1 MKLST
6 KEMALYGMLGAV
18 MFASKIL
25 MEGIPNVHLLG
36 VFTVA
41 FTVVYRMKALYII
54 YTFIFIEG
62 VYAGFN
68 TWWVPYLYL
77 WAVLW
82 GVTMLLPKKL
92 PRSVAPAAYMVTCS
106 LHGFFYGTLYA
117 PFQAIAF
124 GLSFKGMIAWIMA
137 GLPWDIVHGISN
149 FCCGLLICPII
160 AFMKKMNAMMKIFP
174 GKKVEQ

>member
-6 KEMALYGMLGAV
+6 KEMALYGMLGAL

-41 FTVVYRMKALYII
+41 FTVVYRAKALYII

-106 LHGFFYGTLYA
+106 LHGFFYVTLYA